1 MPLVLAALAALW
13 MAAPVAAQPMIARPA
28 DLLAAYEAAA
38 CDGWRA
44 GRVATADEWR
54 RKRADIRARVLD
66 MMGPM
71 PEASAPLAP
80 ETAGRTE
87 EAGYSRIKVIY
98 RAADGGPVPAWL
110 LMPKGRG
117 PFPAVLAAHPTH
129 ESGKDSV
136 VGLDA
141 KPHQVYGKEL
151 AERGFVVLAPDTI
164 TAGERVMPG
173 SQPYVT
179 EAWDKANPGWS
190 AMGKMLSDHMRG
202 VDYLAS
208 LPEVRKGAI
217 GAIGHS
223 LGGYNAFFLAAF
235 DERVRAAVSS
245 CGFTPIGGAS
255 KPFAW
260 SRESWFVHFPRLGRY
275 LRAGMAPFDFH
286 EVMAMAAPRALFNFS
301 AADDSIF
308 PDIAAIRAAAGQV
321 GEVYGL
327 LGARQRFV
335 YREEKG
341 PHGFPEAMREEAY
354 RWLRAELER

>member
-1 MPLVLAALAALW
+1 
-13 MAAPVAAQPMIARPA
+13 MIPEATG
-28 DLLAAYEAAA
+28 LLTAYEQA
-38 CDGWRA
+38 DGDRWRA
-44 GRVATADEWR
+44 VRIETAEQWR
-54 RKRADIRARVLD
+54 HKRADIRARVLD
-66 MMGPM
+66 VMGPM
-71 PEASAPLAP
+71 PEVRAPLAP
-80 ETAGRTE
+80 EIVSRME
-87 EAGYSRIKVIY
+87 EANYTRIKVVY
-98 RAADGGPVPAWL
+98 RAVDGGPIPAWL
-110 LMPKGRG
+110 LVPKGRG
-117 PFPAVLAAHPTH
+117 PFPAVLAAHPTN
-129 ESGKDSV
+129 ESGKGSV

-151 AERGFVVLAPDTI
+151 AERGFIVLAPDSI
-164 TAGERVMPG
+164 TAGERVLPG
-173 SQPYVT
+173 SKPYVT
-179 EAWDKANPGWS
+179 EVWDKVNPGWS

-208 LPEVRKGAI
+208 HPDVRKGAI

-245 CGFTPIGGAS
+245 CGYTPLGGAS

-260 SRESWFVHFPRLGRY
+260 ARANWFVHFPKLAPY
-275 LRAGMAPFDFH
+275 LRAGIAPFDFH

-308 PDIAAIRAAAGQV
+308 PDIEAIRSSTAKV

-335 YREEKG
+335 YRERPG
-341 PHGFPEAMREEAY
+341 PHDFPEGVREEAY
-354 RWLRAELER
+354 RWLREELAR